1 MNIRSTLAL
10 AALGASMLH
19 LGGCASIVGGHDQP
33 LSVATPGCQGAAC
46 ELTNDKG
53 KWYVP
58 TTPGS
63 VSVRRSYSD
72 LLVACTREG
81 APPAS
86 ASVKSTT
93 KPLAFGNI
101 IFGGII
107 GAGVDIGTGAA
118 YDYPSEV
125 SLPMDCRPTASAA
138 AGISKPEPRNRLE
151 CVVKDMNPDLAES
164 AGLET
169 SSGVLVT
176 AVTAEGPAARS
187 GMKAGDVLLEIND
200 TPINGTATL
209 REALATHDPAR
220 PARLRV
226 WRNRQSMTI
235 EIRFS
240 NEGTV

>member
-1 MNIRSTLAL
+1 MKVRSLLSL
-10 AALGASMLH
+10 AALGAATLH
-19 LGGCASIVGGHDQP
+19 LGGCASIVGGHNQP
-33 LSVATPGCQGAAC
+33 LSVTTPGCQGAAC

-58 TTPGS
+58 ATPGT
-63 VSVRRSYSD
+63 VSIRRSYSD

-125 SLPMDCRPTASAA
+125 TVPMGCQPTANAT
-138 AGISKPEPRNRLE
+138 AGIPQPQPRNRLE

-164 AGLET
+164 AGLEA
-169 SSGVLVT
+169 SAGVLVT
-176 AVTAEGPAARS
+176 AVAPEGAAARS
-187 GMKAGDVLLEIND
+187 GIKAGDVLLEVND
-200 TPINGTATL
+200 TPIMGTAAL
-209 REALATHDPAR
+209 REALATHDTTR
-220 PARLRV
+220 PARLRL
-226 WRNRQSMTI
+226 WRNRQPMTI
-235 EIRFS
+235 EVQLHT
-240 NEGTV
+240 EGAV